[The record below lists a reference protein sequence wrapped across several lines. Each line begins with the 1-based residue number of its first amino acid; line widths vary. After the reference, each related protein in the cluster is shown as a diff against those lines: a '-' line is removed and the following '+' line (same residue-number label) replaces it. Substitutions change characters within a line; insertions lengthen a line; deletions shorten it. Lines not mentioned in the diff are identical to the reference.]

1 MAKAIS
7 LEAATIVMQV
17 SKRTLWRRIS
27 DGQITRQNNDAEGRT
42 MLTFE
47 DIVPMLCVPVAPEN
61 YDLIIE
67 AAAGNAESQNDLAVF
82 FLEADKPDIS
92 LHWLKMAANQG
103 HPDAMHNLSKL
114 YIKGIGTQKDDSTGL
129 MWLAKSASLGHVI
142 AGQQI
147 AALTRIGKA

>member
-1 MAKAIS
+1 MTRSIS
-7 LEAATIVMQV
+7 LDAATIVTQV

-27 DGQITRQNNDAEGRT
+27 DGKITRQNNDAEGRT
-42 MLTFE
+42 VLTFE
-47 DIVPMLCVPVAPEN
+47 DIAPMLCVPMAPE
-61 YDLIIE
+61 DHELLIN
-67 AAAGNAESQNDLAVF
+67 AAAGDAESQNDLAVL
-82 FLEADKPDIS
+82 FLDADKPDIS

-114 YIKGIGTQKDDSTGL
+114 YIEGIGIQKDDSTGL